1 MPKNRKP
8 KKRNYITMI
17 STDNVEIISKANPN
31 TYNHSKKL
39 KIKYE
44 IKINK
49 KYEINNLSYT
59 NKIHSIDFNNITLN
73 MQSLDSNE
81 ICLKNNLLNKY
92 VDENSLFI
100 RKITADGNCFFRS
113 LSYFFTKNEIN
124 YDYFRNYPIS
134 LNVYI

>member
-1 MPKNRKP
+1 
-8 KKRNYITMI
+8 MI
-17 STDNVEIISKANPN
+17 SIDNVEIINKTNPN

-39 KIKYE
+39 IIKYE

-113 LSYFFTKNEIN
+113 LSYFFTKNERN

-134 LNVYI
+134 LNLYI

>member
-31 TYNHSKKL
+31 AYNHSKKL

-49 KYEINNLSYT
+49 KYEINNLSYI

-100 RKITADGNCFFRS
+100 RKITVDGNCFFRS

-134 LNVYI
+134 LNLYI